1 MMGMN
6 ERSRTARKAERKRE
20 RDRMNI
26 RAQKMKQKLTLQPE
40 LNKAYELNENYV

>member
-26 RAQKMKQKLTLQPE
+26 RAQKMKLTLQPE